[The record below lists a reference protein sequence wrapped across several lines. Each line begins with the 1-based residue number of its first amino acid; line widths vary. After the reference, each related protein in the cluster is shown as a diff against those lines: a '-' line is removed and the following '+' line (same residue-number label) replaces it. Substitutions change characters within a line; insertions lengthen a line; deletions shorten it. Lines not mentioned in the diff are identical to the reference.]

1 MSGADTTVEALFGA
15 LGRLL
20 PVLGDVMG
28 SISQAAETLG
38 PAFADAFTE
47 LTTVVLRFLEGVIVP
62 LAPHIATVVEE
73 FTSFMQAI
81 RKSVGPVAA
90 FTGVLTPILGA
101 LATMGGIVSPVVAG
115 VTALAGAALTLYNN
129 WTRVVDVLK
138 RNKAAAVALGGA
150 LAGTLPVAMS
160 SIASVITSSVIPA
173 ITSATAGVWSFVAAA
188 APWAA
193 AAGAIAGSVYLIYD
207 NWSGI
212 ISFVSKLWQGVK
224 NIVWGAKEAIVGTF
238 DKMWTKVQQRFVVAA
253 KNLLD
258 PLGDI
263 AEALGATGIAD
274 SIEGLQDSLKNMVP
288 AGAMSK
294 AESRVTKGVEAMRQ
308 EVIDG
313 AEAMRAG
320 LGSALDAG
328 GELLGKAKSLGSDLG
343 SMLKGG
349 FDSAMGGGLMK
360 GAFGGGGM
368 GAPKSDVPSVGGE
381 GMELPEMPEV
391 PKFEA
396 GKILPQDSMAELK
409 KNLQMVEKEIQDT
422 QTKMEKAAEK
432 IARTVT
438 RGFADAATGMLEG
451 IGKMAA
457 GQQTLGGVM
466 NSVLSTLAG
475 VAVKVGKIII
485 ATSGALKALGDALK
499 NPFGGAPLVALAAGA
514 ALVAIGAAA
523 KAALSDVASSAAGGA
538 QVSRA
543 GGAGGAGGVADVQPS
558 QSVQYTSSSRADS
571 GAMGGVKKEMSQM
584 RAEQEKTNERLA
596 QTNERLGSVESATR
610 EGLAVR
616 EGESRQ
622 LLRRARAEQAATD
635 PSTPDKI

>member
-1 MSGADTTVEALFGA
+1 
-15 LGRLL
+15 
-20 PVLGDVMG
+20 
-28 SISQAAETLG
+28 
-38 PAFADAFTE
+38 
-47 LTTVVLRFLEGVIVP
+47 
-62 LAPHIATVVEE
+62 
-73 FTSFMQAI
+73 
-81 RKSVGPVAA
+81 
-90 FTGVLTPILGA
+90 
-101 LATMGGIVSPVVAG
+101 MGGIVSPVVAG

-129 WTRVVDVLK
+129 WNRVVDVLK
-138 RNKAAAVALGGA
+138 RNKTAAVALGGA

-193 AAGAIAGSVYLIYD
+193 AAGAIAGTAYLIYD

-212 ISFVSKLWQGVK
+212 TSFFSRLWQGVK
-224 NIVWGAKEAIVGTF
+224 NIIWGAKEAIVGTF

-263 AEALGATGIAD
+263 AEALGATGIAE

-288 AGAMSK
+288 AGAMNK
-294 AESRVTKGVEAMRQ
+294 AEARVTKGVEAMRQ

-328 GELLGKAKSLGSDLG
+328 GELLGKAKGLGSNLG

-360 GAFGGGGM
+360 GAFGGGGT
-368 GAPKSDVPSVGGE
+368 GAPKSDVAATKVEQLRGSVSAAKGLAKELGGAMEGAALTMQETRVKMSASAKAMAQEVSAGWKQMAQRTGIAIDKLKKMGPSAVASMVE
-381 GMELPEMPEV
+381 TKERME
-391 PKFEA
+391 
-396 GKILPQDSMAELK
+396 SMAE
-409 KNLQMVEKEIQDT
+409 QIGRTVERGF
-422 QTKMEKAAEK
+422 EKAA
-432 IARTVT
+432 A
-438 RGFADAATGMLEG
+438 GMLKG

-457 GQQTLGGVM
+457 GQATLAGVAG
-466 NSVLSTLAG
+466 NVLSTLANL
-475 VAVKVGKIII
+475 AIRVGKIAI
-485 ATSGALKALGDALK
+485 ATGAAIEGIKKALESL
-499 NPFGGAPLVALAAGA
+499 NPVAAFAAGA
-514 ALVAIGAAA
+514 ALIIVGAAA
-523 KAALSDVASSAAGGA
+523 KSALSNAASSAGRA
-538 QVSRA
+538 QGSRA
-543 GGAGGAGGVADVQPS
+543 GGASVGGGVADVQPS

-584 RAEQEKTNERLA
+584 REEQEKTNERLA

-610 EGLAVR
+610 EGKAVR

-622 LLRRARAEQAATD
+622 QLRRARNEQAAAD
-635 PSTPDKI
+635 PATPDKI